1 VTAARSR
8 IVAVAVVA
16 SVTIGATVAFIVLGP
31 GRNAPGARSAAEV
44 ADARSADPAA
54 AGPAATEVL
63 ASSHVVFRSTALD
76 ETYGQVA
83 VVSLDDLGGPRVG
96 LPLSCDR
103 VYATHGSGICLTSD
117 RGVATTYEIQLLGAG
132 LGSESRLPVAG
143 VPSRAR
149 VSSDGRWAAATMFV
163 TGHSYA
169 ADNFST
175 ATEIYDMAEGR
186 SLGNLETF
194 SFERGGKPYSAV
206 DINVWGVT
214 FAPDSTRFYATVAT
228 GGGTFLA
235 EGDAQARTITIFD
248 VSAECP
254 SLSPDATRIAYKK
267 RVNQT
272 TWRIHVRDL
281 ASGADVALAET
292 RSVDDQLEWWDD
304 QHVVYGL
311 QREGSAESDV
321 WTVPADGSGSP
332 ELLIEH
338 AWSPAVVR

>member
-1 VTAARSR
+1 VTASRFR
-8 IVAVAVVA
+8 IVALAVVV
-16 SVTIGATVAFIVLGP
+16 SVTVGATLAFLLLGP
-31 GRNAPGARSAAEV
+31 GRTAPTAQSASPA
-44 ADARSADPAA
+44 ADVSPADPTA
-54 AGPAATEVL
+54 AGLSATEVL
-63 ASSHVVFRSTALD
+63 AGSHVVFRSTALD
-76 ETYGQVA
+76 QTYGQVA
-83 VVSLDDLGGPRVG
+83 VVPIDDPGGTRVD
-96 LPLSCDR
+96 LPLACDR
-103 VYATHGSGICLTSD
+103 VFATRGSGVCLTSN
-117 RGVATTYEIQLLGAG
+117 RGVATTYDVQLLGAG
-132 LGSESRLPVAG
+132 LEPVARLPVAG
-143 VPSRAR
+143 IPSRAR
-149 VSSDGRWAAATMFV
+149 VSSDGRWAATTMFV
-163 TGHSYA
+163 TGHSYTSA
-169 ADNFST
+169 NFST
-175 ATEIYDMAEGR
+175 ATEIYDMDKGT

-214 FAPDSTRFYATVAT
+214 FAPDGSRFYTTVAT
-228 GGGTFLA
+228 GGSTFLA
-235 EGDAQARTITIFD
+235 EGDPQARTITIFD

-254 SLSPDATRIAYKK
+254 SLSPDASRIAYKK

-304 QHVVYGL
+304 EHVVYGL
-311 QREGSAESDV
+311 QREGSAESAV

>member
-1 VTAARSR
+1 
-8 IVAVAVVA
+8 
-16 SVTIGATVAFIVLGP
+16 
-31 GRNAPGARSAAEV
+31 
-44 ADARSADPAA
+44 
-54 AGPAATEVL
+54 
-63 ASSHVVFRSTALD
+63 VF
-76 ETYGQVA
+76 
-83 VVSLDDLGGPRVG
+83 
-96 LPLSCDR
+96 
-103 VYATHGSGICLTSD
+103 ATHGSGICLTSD
-117 RGVATTYEIQLLGAG
+117 RGVATTYDVQLLGPG
-132 LGSESRLPVAG
+132 LEPVARLPVAG
-143 VPSRAR
+143 IPSRAR
-149 VSSDGRWAAATMFV
+149 VSSDGRWAATTTFV
-163 TGHSYA
+163 TGHSYTSA
-169 ADNFST
+169 NFST
-175 ATEIYDMAEGR
+175 ATEIFNMAEGT

-214 FAPDSTRFYATVAT
+214 FAPDGTRFYTTVAT
-228 GGGTFLA
+228 GGGAFLA
-235 EGDAQARTITIFD
+235 EGDSRARTITISD
-248 VSAECP
+248 VSVECP
-254 SLSPDATRIAYKK
+254 SLSPDASRIAYKK

-311 QREGSAESDV
+311 QREGSAETDV

>member
-1 VTAARSR
+1 VTASRSR
-8 IVAVAVVA
+8 ILALAVVA
-16 SVTIGATVAFIVLGP
+16 SVTITATVAFIVLGP
-31 GRNAPGARSAAEV
+31 GRDAPGARSAAEA
-44 ADARSADPAA
+44 ADAPSVGSTP
-54 AGPAATEVL
+54 AGPPATEVL

-76 ETYGQVA
+76 QTYGQVA

-103 VYATHGSGICLTSD
+103 VFATHGSGICLTSD
-117 RGVATTYEIQLLGAG
+117 RGVATTYDVQLLGPG
-132 LGSESRLPVAG
+132 LLPVTRLPVAG
-143 VPSRAR
+143 IPSRAR

-214 FAPDSTRFYATVAT
+214 FAPDSRRFYATVAT

-235 EGDAQARTITIFD
+235 EGDVRARTITISD
-248 VSAECP
+248 ESAECP

-267 RVNQT
+267 RINQT

-304 QHVVYGL
+304 EHVVYGL
-311 QREGSAESDV
+311 QREGSAETDV
-321 WTVPADGSGSP
+321 WTVLADGSGSP

-338 AWSPAVVR
+338 AWSPAIVR